1 MNETYMFMC
10 IDSIDVCDTKSISWS
25 CHNSFS
31 AFQVEFQICE
41 SRKNNTKN
49 AVNLRIVTRNNTTPR
64 DKTVIRNHVNKQ
76 LGFIATLKDSFGFIE
91 MADHEKEVFFHF
103 R

>member
-1 MNETYMFMC
+1 MNSSQADNCAVFL
-10 IDSIDVCDTKSISWS
+10 
-25 CHNSFS
+25 SFL
-31 AFQVEFQICE
+31 QVEFQICE

-49 AVNLRIVTRNNTTPR
+49 AVSIRTLSSNNAA
-64 DKTVIRNHVNKQ
+64 KQ
-76 LGFIATLKDSFGFIE
+76 YGFIATLKDSFGFIE